1 MSDAPRRSILCP
13 NCSRLVSKDE
23 PRCPHCGTARPGA
36 WWKSNPLT
44 RGLGQGGLV
53 LRTIIGVNVGIY
65 ALSLLIWPV
74 SANFMNPLRAL
85 APSNQ
90 SLFFLGAT
98 GTVPIDQYGRWWTL
112 ITAGFLHG
120 SLLHIIFNMLAFR
133 QLGTLVLHTF
143 GVYRLLSIYLITSV
157 LGFLV
162 SYFAGVSL
170 TIGASAS
177 ICGLI
182 GATLYYGKSRGG
194 SFGEAVFKQTSGWL
208 VGLFLIGLMP
218 GINNW
223 GHAGGILAGIL
234 MGFLLGY
241 TERRR
246 EGLPDK
252 LLALLCILVTGGV
265 LAWAVLSGVYIRI
278 TGG

>member
-13 NCSRLVSKDE
+13 NCSRLVSKDD
-23 PRCPHCGTARPGA
+23 PRCPHCGAARPGA
-36 WWKSNPLT
+36 WWKNNPVT
-44 RGLGQGGLV
+44 RGLGRGDLV
-53 LRTIIGVNVGIY
+53 LKTVVATNVAIY
-65 ALSLLIWPV
+65 ALSLLLWPV

-90 SLFFLGAT
+90 SLFLLGAT

-112 ITAGFLHG
+112 ISAGFLHG
-120 SLLHIIFNMLAFR
+120 SLLHIVFNMLAFR
-133 QLGTLVLHTF
+133 QLGTLVLQTY
-143 GVYRLLSIYLITSV
+143 GVYRMVTLYVATGV
-157 LGFLV
+157 LGFLA
-162 SYFAGVSL
+162 SYFAGVSV

-177 ICGLI
+177 VCGLI
-182 GATLYYGKSRGG
+182 GASLYYGKSRGG

-234 MGFLLGY
+234 AGFLLGY

-246 EGLPDK
+246 EGFSDK
-252 LLALLCILVTGGV
+252 ALALLCALATAIV
-265 LAWAVLSGVYIRI
+265 LAWAILTGVAARI
-278 TGG
+278 AG